1 MRWSVRAA
9 DALVVPMETNS
20 QTLGDL
26 LNRLGEL
33 DDGLTIYAE
42 ETPTW
47 HSGSLA
53 VVGTE
58 TEDGR
63 PPKELEGMR
72 YFLEVSI
79 AKEIAEGFSSAK
91 ARIQPT
97 PQEICERII
106 HYAKYDA

>member
-1 MRWSVRAA
+1 
-9 DALVVPMETNS
+9 METTS

-26 LNRLGEL
+26 LNCLDEL
-33 DDGLTIYAE
+33 DDGLTIYVE

-53 VVGTE
+53 VVCIE
-58 TEDGR
+58 PEDGR
-63 PPKELEGMR
+63 PPKEVEGMR

-79 AKEIAEGFSSAK
+79 AKEVAEGFSSAQV
-91 ARIQPT
+91 RIQPT
-97 PQEICERII
+97 PKEICERII